1 MAMLTDADCV
11 RYPQPRALKP
21 LMRNLISVRSLRG
34 LFLLALAARGE
45 EVPLNAPRIPENSV
59 IAMFA
64 WPHRPGPLQGAERRR
79 A

>member
-1 MAMLTDADCV
+1 MAMLTDAACV

-34 LFLLALAARGE
+34 LFLWALVARGE
-45 EVPLNAPRIPENSV
+45 DVPLNSPRISEHSI
-59 IAMFA
+59 IAMFV
-64 WPHRPGPLQGAERRR
+64 WLHLPGPLQGAERRR